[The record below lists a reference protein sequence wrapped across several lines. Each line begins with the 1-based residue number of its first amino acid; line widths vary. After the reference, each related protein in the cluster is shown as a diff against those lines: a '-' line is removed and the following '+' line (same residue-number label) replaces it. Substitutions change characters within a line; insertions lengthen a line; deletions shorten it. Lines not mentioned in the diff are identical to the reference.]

1 MHISK
6 QIEIIDLALYLE
18 KEKILVF
25 SDLHI
30 GYEELLNKQGVLVPR
45 FQLKDLIKRIN
56 NILDRVDAKKIIIN
70 GDLKHE
76 FGTISQQEWSDTLE
90 ILNLFNNKEII
101 LIRGNHDS
109 ILGPIAD
116 KKNIV
121 IQDHYLVDDVY
132 ICHGNKIPDDEDFKK
147 AKIVIIGHEHPCIA
161 FRERKD
167 EKYKCFLKGKWKN
180 KVLLVLPSLNLVTQ
194 GTDITKEKL
203 LSPFLQ
209 QNLDD
214 FEVFAVENKIY
225 DFGKLKE
232 LI

>member
-76 FGTISQQEWSDTLE
+76 FGTISQQEWNDTLE

-101 LIRGNHDS
+101 LIKGNHDS
-109 ILGPIAD
+109 ILGPIAE

-121 IQDHYLVDDVY
+121 IQDHYLVEDVY
-132 ICHGNKIPDDEDFKK
+132 ICHGNKIPEDDDFKK
-147 AKIVIIGHEHPCIA
+147 AKMIIIGHEHPCIT
-161 FRERKD
+161 FKERKD

-194 GTDITKEKL
+194 GTDITQEKL

-209 QNLDD
+209 HNLDD
-214 FEVFAVENKIY
+214 FEVFAVENKVY
-225 DFGKLKE
+225 GFGKLKD